1 MLLLFSHPV
10 MSISLWFHGLQHAS
24 PSCPSLSPE
33 VCPNSCPLH
42 YVIQPSHPLSPLL
55 LLPSVFPSI
64 RDFSNELTVY
74 IRWPKYWSF
83 SFSISPSNEY
93 SGLISIMTDWF
104 DLLAVQG
111 TFRNLIQHHN
121 LKASILSCSAF
132 FTLQLS
138 QLYVAIGKTIGLTIW
153 IFVSRGMSLIFST
166 LSRFVISFLPGSN
179 CLLISW
185 PQSPFTVIL
194 ELQKRKSVTTSAFSP
209 SICSEVMGL
218 DPWS

>member
-1 MLLLFSHPV
+1 MLHLNLDSSSVQLLFISCLSHPKAINWQTLLLLLFSHPV
-10 MSISLWFHGLQHAS
+10 VSISLWFHGLQHAS
-24 PSCPSLSPE
+24 PPCPSLSPE

-64 RDFSNELTVY
+64 RDFSNELAVH

-93 SGLISIMTDWF
+93 SRLISIMTDWF

-121 LKASILSCSAF
+121 LKASVLSCSAF
-132 FTLQLS
+132 FTAQIS
-138 QLYVAIGKTIGLTIW
+138 QTYVTTGKSIALTIW
-153 IFVSRGMSLIFST
+153 TSVGRVMSFTCCANPT
-166 LSRFVISFLPGSN
+166 LQG
-179 CLLISW
+179 
-185 PQSPFTVIL
+185 
-194 ELQKRKSVTTSAFSP
+194 
-209 SICSEVMGL
+209 
-218 DPWS
+218 